1 MVVDV
6 PESTA
11 GKVIELV
18 TQRKGELTIME
29 PKGDL
34 QHLEFNIPA
43 RGLIGLRNNILT
55 ATAGEAI
62 MNLTKVASFR
72 KPAGFFNPEN
82 PADLRPVKPAKGK
95 KPEHAVGASARGSW
109 RRA

>member
-1 MVVDV
+1 MEHMVVDV
-6 PESTA
+6 PEETA

-43 RGLIGLRNNILT
+43 RGLIGLRNNVLT

-62 MNLTKVASFR
+62 MNHRFLK
-72 KPAGFFNPEN
+72 
-82 PADLRPVKPAKGK
+82 L
-95 KPEHAVGASARGSW
+95 
-109 RRA
+109 